1 MMSPHRHATRMRSCL
16 LLLTSGLLLFPL
28 AASAADSAASITP
41 EERQKLFDY
50 LRSSEEKFLALID
63 GVGEEAWAW
72 KPTPQRWSVGEC
84 AEHIVRTERSL
95 FETAQ
100 QALAAPE
107 NSEWAEKT
115 KDKSDFIERVMPDRT
130 GRAQAP
136 QEVRPTDG
144 LTKDQVMDQF
154 RATREDLAKLMEDQT
169 LPLKSH
175 TVEHPFPVFGTLN
188 AYQWILYVPLHTIR
202 HSKQIEEVKATAG
215 YPGK

>member
-1 MMSPHRHATRMRSCL
+1 MTRSHRHPTRTCL
-16 LLLTSGLLLFPL
+16 LLLASSLLLFPFC
-28 AASAADSAASITP
+28 AFAADSAASITP

-95 FETAQ
+95 FETAK

-107 NSEWAEKT
+107 NPEWAEKT

-188 AYQWILYVPLHTIR
+188 AYQWIIYVPLHTIR

>member
-1 MMSPHRHATRMRSCL
+1 MTRSHRHPTRTCL
-16 LLLTSGLLLFPL
+16 LLLSSSLLFLPL
-28 AASAADSAASITP
+28 SAFAADSAASITP

-50 LRSSEEKFLALID
+50 LKSSEEKFLALID

-95 FETAQ
+95 FETAE

-107 NSEWAEKT
+107 NPEWAEKT

-144 LTKDQVMDQF
+144 LTKAQVMDQF
-154 RATREDLAKLMEDQT
+154 RATREDLAKLMEDQS

-188 AYQWILYVPLHTIR
+188 AYQWIIYVPLHTIR

>member
-1 MMSPHRHATRMRSCL
+1 L
-16 LLLTSGLLLFPL
+16 LLAGGLLLYPL
-28 AASAADSAASITP
+28 AASAADNAAAITP

-50 LRSSEEKFLALID
+50 LKSSEEKFLALID
-63 GVGEEAWAW
+63 GVSEQAWAW

-95 FETAQ
+95 FETAK

-107 NSEWAEKT
+107 NPEWAEKT

-144 LTKDQVMDQF
+144 LTKAQVMDRF
-154 RATREDLAKLMEDQT
+154 RATREELAKLMEDQS

-175 TVEHPFPVFGTLN
+175 TQEHPFPVFGTLN
-188 AYQWILYVPLHTIR
+188 AYQWIIYVPLHTIR

-215 YPGK
+215 YPGT